1 MTTSDATTT
10 TTASG
15 VPVRVV
21 PNGWRPKE
29 DCLTLAVDE
38 LAWLNQFR
46 EQLLEQYPGLV
57 DDIIVYGA
65 RARGMGDM
73 SLTFEVL
80 VVIRDG
86 DRQTTEQIRHLGHK
100 LEAET
105 YAGAMID
112 VVSRAER
119 MAEHERNREAVY
131 VEEPRAGISV
141 L

>member
-86 DRQTTEQIRHLGHK
+86 DRKTTEQIRHLG
-100 LEAET
+100 
-105 YAGAMID
+105 
-112 VVSRAER
+112 
-119 MAEHERNREAVY
+119 
-131 VEEPRAGISV
+131 ISWRRKPM
-141 L
+141 LAQ